1 MFVNN
6 WQYVTIINFMNLFP
20 VHVRIAES
28 PHEGIRTDHLLD
40 PNPNTELGVAISKLV
55 HIDADDTCVIVKFN
69 KTLLISKKAFHQ

>member
-1 MFVNN
+1 
-6 WQYVTIINFMNLFP
+6 MNLFP